1 MNFWT
6 RINTRWSAKD
16 LDSWSSIS
24 KSLYVLFPVV
34 IYFLAGEVVQIV
46 LLTIVNNYF
55 AASTA
60 ESQMW
65 AQNSSYTIWAM
76 IYGLGIVVS
85 LALIFKAAKS
95 EIIFAFSEEEIEGG
109 KKSLF
114 LPLLG
119 CSVISVAFAIG
130 LNYLFSFIGANE
142 LSKTFGEVQKAQ
154 YGVDFTVGVILF
166 GILSP
171 VVEEVMFRG
180 MLYNRLKRMFSM
192 YLAMGIS
199 SLLFGVFHG
208 DIVQGVY
215 GFLMGLL
222 IVFCYERFKSFWIP
236 VAMHIVANVC
246 VFVLNYT
253 VWK

>member
-6 RINTRWSAKD
+6 RINTRWSAED
-16 LDSWSSIS
+16 LYPWSSIS
-24 KSLYVLFPVV
+24 KSLYVLFPVI
-34 IYFLAGEVVQIV
+34 IYFLAGEIIQMV

-55 AASTA
+55 GASTA
-60 ESQMW
+60 EAQMW
-65 AQNSSYTIWAM
+65 AASKSYTIWAM
-76 IYGLGIVVS
+76 IYGIGLVVS
-85 LALIFKAAKS
+85 LALIFKAAKN
-95 EIIFAFSEEEIEGG
+95 EIIFAFAGEEIEDG

-119 CSVISVAFAIG
+119 CSVVSVAFAIG

-142 LSKTFGEVQKAQ
+142 ISKSFGEVQKAQ
-154 YGVDFTVGVILF
+154 YGVDFVIGVILF

-171 VVEEVMFRG
+171 IVEEIMFRG

-192 YLAMGIS
+192 YLAMGLS
-199 SLLFGVFHG
+199 ALLFGVFHG
-208 DIVQGVY
+208 EIVQGVY
-215 GFLMGLL
+215 GFLMGVL
-222 IVFCYERFKSFWIP
+222 IVFCYEKFKSFWIP

-253 VWK
+253 VWR